1 MKLSPNSLVLYDEE
15 SVSNLIEDY
24 YLVSIKNNELQVQI
38 VFKYPYLISRVGTDE
53 INIKIAKP

>member
-38 VFKYPYLISRVGTDE
+38 VFKYPHLISRVGTDE